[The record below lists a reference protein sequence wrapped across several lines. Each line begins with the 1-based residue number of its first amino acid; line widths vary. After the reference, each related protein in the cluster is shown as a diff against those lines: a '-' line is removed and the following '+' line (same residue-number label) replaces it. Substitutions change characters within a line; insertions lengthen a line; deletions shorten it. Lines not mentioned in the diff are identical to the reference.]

1 MGIICIKRN
10 LTWMSLVVSV
20 NFHNYLLSWDQ
31 APCFSSSNFSG
42 CLSFQMTFLTEV
54 QTAFSVGAYW
64 LVGYS
69 LDRGKM
75 QSIRRSFVVV
85 QNTSSAT
92 FAFALEMQCG
102 QIHPRPSPNVVWV
115 IRSQRAFDLQL
126 NPFTSVLIAEFAL
139 QWPWGNG
146 NLFFS
151 SSS

>member
-1 MGIICIKRN
+1 
-10 LTWMSLVVSV
+10 
-20 NFHNYLLSWDQ
+20 
-31 APCFSSSNFSG
+31 
-42 CLSFQMTFLTEV
+42 MTFLTEV

-115 IRSQRAFDLQL
+115 IWSQRAFDSQL

-139 QWPWGNG
+139 QWPWGKG
-146 NLFFS
+146 NLFCLGSHHSCKVQAWHKFCHVHTYMCWPVHMQNWVRS
-151 SSS
+151 KMPILYW